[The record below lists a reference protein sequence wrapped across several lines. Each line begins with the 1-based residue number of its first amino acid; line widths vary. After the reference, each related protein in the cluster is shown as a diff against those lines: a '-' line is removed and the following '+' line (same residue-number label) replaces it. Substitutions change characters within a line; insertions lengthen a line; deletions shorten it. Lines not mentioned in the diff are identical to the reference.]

1 MASGKTYKGFAT
13 FYNLP
18 GRKTASGQAFD
29 GNAMTGA
36 MTAEKVPH
44 LGTKVTVEYACVDKS
59 GKQTTRSISVTVN
72 DRGPFLRGLDGKP
85 VTPLQPDLSK
95 IIDLTPKA
103 FQELVGSL
111 SAGKAPVKVI
121 VP

>member
-1 MASGKTYKGFAT
+1 MASGKSYEGFAT

-18 GRKTASGQAFD
+18 GRKMASGQPFD
-29 GNAMTGA
+29 SNAMTAA
-36 MTAEKVPH
+36 MTAEKVPR
-44 LGTKVTVEYACVDKS
+44 LGTEVTVEYACVDKS
-59 GKQTTRSISVTVN
+59 GKPSTKNIIVTIN

-103 FQELVGSL
+103 FQELVGGL
-111 SAGKAPVKVI
+111 AAGKARVKVL